1 MALLAY
7 RRIIGQALRRPHVR
21 WIALA
26 AGMAYLLLYL
36 YSLGHLIVDRDV
48 VAPGDTPSFIVV
60 PDWTTKSFE
69 RVGGFAYEPVA
80 ALYVARGVTLF
91 IAPLNLFI
99 GAILATLIALN
110 VATTAYALTVARSCR
125 RLSWTGLLGSL
136 PGLLTGFA
144 CCVPTVAFVLGANL
158 VLALISVQM
167 FLLPL
172 SVASLVLGLGWTLQ
186 RVRKELVEGGI
197 SLAALAAGSLGVD
210 HIQGRDG
217 IDMS

>member
-1 MALLAY
+1 MALPGFRQIL
-7 RRIIGQALRRPHVR
+7 GQALRRPRGR
-21 WIALA
+21 WIAITT
-26 AGMAYLLLYL
+26 GIGYFLLYL
-36 YSLGHLIVDRDV
+36 FSLGHLVVDRNV
-48 VAPGDTPSFIVV
+48 VAPGDTPGFVIVS
-60 PDWTTKSFE
+60 DWTTKSFE

-80 ALYVARGVTLF
+80 ALYVPRGVTLF

-110 VATTAYALTVARSCR
+110 VVTTAYALTVARSCR

-158 VLALISVQM
+158 ALALISVQI

-172 SVASLVLGLGWTLQ
+172 SLASLVLGLGWTLQ
-186 RVRKELVEGGI
+186 RVRKVLVEGGV
-197 SLAALAAGSLGVD
+197 SLAALTAGSLGVD
-210 HIQGRDG
+210 HIQGR
-217 IDMS
+217 

>member
-1 MALLAY
+1 MALPGFRQIL
-7 RRIIGQALRRPHVR
+7 GQALRRPRGR
-21 WIALA
+21 WIAITT
-26 AGMAYLLLYL
+26 GIGYFLLYL
-36 YSLGHLIVDRDV
+36 FSLGHLVVDRNV
-48 VAPGDTPSFIVV
+48 VAPGDTPGFVIVS
-60 PDWTTKSFE
+60 DWTTKSFE

-110 VATTAYALTVARSCR
+110 VVTTAYALTVARSCR

-158 VLALISVQM
+158 ALALISVQI

-172 SVASLVLGLGWTLQ
+172 SLASLVLGLGWTLQ
-186 RVRKELVEGGI
+186 RVRKELVEGGV
-197 SLAALAAGSLGVD
+197 SLAALAARNLGVD
-210 HIQGRDG
+210 HIQGR
-217 IDMS
+217 

>member
-1 MALLAY
+1 MALPGFRKIL
-7 RRIIGQALRRPHVR
+7 GQALRRPRGR
-21 WIALA
+21 WIAITT
-26 AGMAYLLLYL
+26 GIGYFLLYL
-36 YSLGHLIVDRDV
+36 YSLGHLVVDRNV
-48 VAPGDTPSFIVV
+48 VAPGDTPGFVIVS
-60 PDWTTKSFE
+60 DWTTKSFE

-158 VLALISVQM
+158 ALALISVQI

-172 SVASLVLGLGWTLQ
+172 SLASLVLGLGWTLQ
-186 RVRKELVEGGI
+186 RVRKELVEGGV
-197 SLAALAAGSLGVD
+197 SLAALAARNLGVD
-210 HIQGRDG
+210 HIQGR
-217 IDMS
+217 

>member
-1 MALLAY
+1 MALPGFRQIL
-7 RRIIGQALRRPHVR
+7 GQALRRPRGR
-21 WIALA
+21 WIAITT
-26 AGMAYLLLYL
+26 GIGYFLLYL
-36 YSLGHLIVDRDV
+36 YSLGHLVVDRNV
-48 VAPGDTPSFIVV
+48 VAPGDTPGFVIVS
-60 PDWTTKSFE
+60 DWTTKSFE

-158 VLALISVQM
+158 ALALISVQI

-172 SVASLVLGLGWTLQ
+172 SLASLVLGLGWTLQ
-186 RVRKELVEGGI
+186 RVRKELIEGGV
-197 SLAALAAGSLGVD
+197 SLAALAARNLGVD
-210 HIQGRDG
+210 HIQGR
-217 IDMS
+217 

>member
-7 RRIIGQALRRPHVR
+7 RRIIGQALRRLHVR

-36 YSLGHLIVDRDV
+36 YSLGHLIVDRNV
-48 VAPGDTPSFIVV
+48 LAPGDTPSFIVV

-80 ALYVARGVTLF
+80 ALYLAQGLTFFL
-91 IAPLNLFI
+91 APLNLFI
-99 GAILATLIALN
+99 GAFLATLIALN

-172 SVASLVLGLGWTLQ
+172 SVASLVIGLGWTLQ
-186 RVRKELVEGGI
+186 RVRKELIEGGV
-197 SLAALAAGSLGVD
+197 SLAALTAGSLGVD
-210 HIQGRDG
+210 HIQGR
-217 IDMS
+217 

>member
-1 MALLAY
+1 MALPGFRQIL
-7 RRIIGQALRRPHVR
+7 GQALRRPRGR
-21 WIALA
+21 WIAITT
-26 AGMAYLLLYL
+26 GIGYFLLYL
-36 YSLGHLIVDRDV
+36 YSLGHLVVDRNV
-48 VAPGDTPSFIVV
+48 VAPGDTPGFVIVS
-60 PDWTTKSFE
+60 DWTTKSFE

-125 RLSWTGLLGSL
+125 RSWTGLLGSL

-158 VLALISVQM
+158 ALALISVQIV
-167 FLLPL
+167 LLPL
-172 SVASLVLGLGWTLQ
+172 SLASLVLGLGWTLQ
-186 RVRKELVEGGI
+186 RVRKDLVEGGS
-197 SLAALAAGSLGVD
+197 SLAALAARDLGVD
-210 HIQGRDG
+210 HIQGR
-217 IDMS
+217 